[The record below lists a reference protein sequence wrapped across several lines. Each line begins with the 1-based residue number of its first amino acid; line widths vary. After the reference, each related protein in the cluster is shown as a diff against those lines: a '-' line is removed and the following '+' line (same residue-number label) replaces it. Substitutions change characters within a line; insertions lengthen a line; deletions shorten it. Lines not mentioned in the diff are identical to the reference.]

1 MDGYDS
7 HFKIVR
13 SDSADIKEQQIV
25 TKLRSAMVS
34 VLEADVIT
42 VTDEMGAAANELLI
56 GRTNRPESV
65 KAYDE
70 LTSYRANNGSDFIIR
85 MDSGK
90 LVIAANTD
98 YSLQLAVNYFL
109 ENTVI
114 PIKPNYLQILITATD
129 RSLKISQSAI
139 GA

>member
-65 KAYDE
+65 KA
-70 LTSYRANNGSDFIIR
+70 LTMLLPSYRANNGSDFIIR

-90 LVIAANTD
+90 LVIGLLPIIH
-98 YSLQLAVNYFL
+98 YSLLS
-109 ENTVI
+109 
-114 PIKPNYLQILITATD
+114 ITFE
-129 RSLKISQSAI
+129 KY
-139 GA
+139 